1 MMDVNLDV
9 TPQGIMIVAGV
20 LVGGYMLWRA
30 SGAVKGLAASAGEA
44 ITTAVDT
51 VTTAVNPANP
61 ENVVNKAVT
70 AVGRTVV
77 GPDGPGKNA
86 DGSWTL
92 GGAAYD
98 IFHPN
103 QPDPRKTP
111 GKDTPDPWD
120 GLILF

>member
-1 MMDVNLDV
+1 MMGVNLDLS
-9 TPQGIMIVAGV
+9 PQGIMIVAGV

-44 ITTAVDT
+44 ITTAV
-51 VTTAVNPANP
+51 NPANP
-61 ENVVNKAVT
+61 ENLANKAVT
-70 AVGRTVV
+70 AVGSTVV

-98 IFHPN
+98 VFHPN
-103 QPDPRKTP
+103 RPDPRKTP
-111 GKDTPDPWD
+111 GKDTPDPWNGPWD